1 MNKNDYPKINFFEQD
16 FVNIYNKT
24 WTSIYAASSFVKGAG
39 GKVHEF
45 LTRKKGESVIIEQME
60 AVLSSFYL
68 SYSNRNLD
76 SFLNIDYFYSKQE
89 ENGAI
94 RNRYDVVSGE
104 VVKEAGNEE
113 GAAFPF
119 FAWAEFNIYHRAGS
133 KKRIKEVLPVLIK
146 YSSYLEA
153 TFKCENGLYRVPL
166 EATGMFNSP
175 RKEAVYLVDFN
186 SVVALNALYIAA
198 LADILNDK
206 DTVFNFKKAYFALK
220 TRINS
225 KMWDEEKGF
234 YCDLDENENRLEE
247 KTIAGF
253 FPLIAELPNS
263 AKAQRLASH
272 LHNPETFYT
281 ENPIPSLSKD
291 SKYFS
296 QSGNGFCGSVFP
308 LYNFLVIKGLERY
321 QEYELARECAT
332 SHIYSL
338 IEGLYPASVPGEEER
353 AAGDIYEAYLP
364 DGSGKATLEG
374 QEGESEWPKKNYLA
388 GVALSTIALM
398 IESVIGLSLSLQ
410 HKTVDWTIPSLETI
424 GIENLALKRNVIS
437 MQINKCNRGWE
448 FKMEAEKLYYFT
460 MNILDQAK
468 RKTLPIPSG
477 KCSLLIDRL

>member
-24 WTSIYAASSFVKGAG
+24 WTSIYEKSSFVKGKG

-45 LTRKKGESVIIEQME
+45 LTQKKGDAVIIEQTE

-94 RNRYDVVSGE
+94 RKCYDIVSGE
-104 VVKEAGNEE
+104 ALKEAGNEE
-113 GAAFPF
+113 GIAFPF

-133 KKRIKEVLPVLIK
+133 KKRIKEILPILIK
-146 YSSYLEA
+146 YSSYLES
-153 TFKCENGLYRVPL
+153 TYKCENGLYSVPL
-166 EATGMFNSP
+166 AATGMFNSP
-175 RKEAVYLVDFN
+175 RENAAYLVDFN
-186 SVVALNALYIAA
+186 SAVALNALYIAA

-206 DTVFNFKKAYFALK
+206 DTVFNFKKSYFALK

-225 KMWDEEKGF
+225 KMWDEEEGF
-234 YCDLDENENRLEE
+234 YLDLDKDEKRLAE

-263 AKAQRLASH
+263 AKAQRLVSH
-272 LHNPETFYT
+272 LHNPKTFFS
-281 ENPIPSLSKD
+281 ENPVPSLSKD
-291 SKYFS
+291 SKHFS
-296 QSGNGFCGSVFP
+296 ESGNGFCGSVFP

-321 QEYELARECAT
+321 QEYELSRECAT
-332 SHIYSL
+332 SHIYSI
-338 IEGLYPASVPGEEER
+338 IEGMYPAAAEGSEER
-353 AAGDIYEAYLP
+353 PAGDLYEAYLP
-364 DGSGKATLEG
+364 DGSGKASLEG
-374 QEGESEWPKKNYLA
+374 RCDWSRENYLA
-388 GVALSTIALM
+388 GTALSTIALM